1 MRSADYPKKSSKLSI
16 ANYWKIGVYYWIN
29 WTALLRPLFHC
40 NHRKEKILKFFV
52 RPSFRK
58 FSKRFF
64 SVARQ
69 HSDRRSVKDKFVNWK
84 RTKQNWTYK
93 VMVTHSRWEERDFNF
108 STKIFWNKK
117 LLKRDFWRKKKIRS
131 FSQSREN
138 WEKAQKMGFGL
149 MPILKK

>member
-1 MRSADYPKKSSKLSI
+1 MRTADYPKKCRKLFI
-16 ANYWKIGVYYWIN
+16 ANYRKTGVYYWIN

-40 NHRKEKILKFFV
+40 NHRKEKIFKFSV
-52 RPSFRK
+52 RTSFRK

-108 STKIFWNKK
+108 PTKIFWNKK
-117 LLKRDFWRKKKIRS
+117 WSKKRLLKKKRKFEVSVNLEKIEKKRKK
-131 FSQSREN
+131 
-138 WEKAQKMGFGL
+138 WGL
-149 MPILKK
+149 DWCQF

>member
-1 MRSADYPKKSSKLSI
+1 MRTADYPKKCWKLSI
-16 ANYWKIGVYYWIN
+16 ANYRKIGVYYWIN

-40 NHRKEKILKFFV
+40 NHRKEKILKFSV

-149 MPILKK
+149 MPILEK

>member
-1 MRSADYPKKSSKLSI
+1 MVLIYIFLSSLVFWTCSCSGQNRDENRRLSEKMSKTL
-16 ANYWKIGVYYWIN
+16 YSQLLEIGIYYWIN

-40 NHRKEKILKFFV
+40 NHRKEKILKFSV

-93 VMVTHSRWEERDFNF
+93 VMVTHSRWEERDF
-108 STKIFWNKK
+108 SFWIKK
-117 LLKRDFWRKKKIRS
+117 
-131 FSQSREN
+131 
-138 WEKAQKMGFGL
+138 
-149 MPILKK
+149 